1 MPLRRNACT
10 ITAGIPRSTNERPSV
25 EVGESIVD
33 SCICPGYRVSVDADD
48 RIYDTRCESAS
59 ISLRSPLH
67 SVWNLPGLSM
77 RS

>member
-48 RIYDTRCESAS
+48 RIYRY
-59 ISLRSPLH
+59 PL
-67 SVWNLPGLSM
+67 
-77 RS
+77 